1 MALKK
6 EKNQKLNNNEIR
18 NLMLEYF
25 YERNKNATSSTGKK
39 GSAVKISCLKS
50 DLKRLYGLNSQE
62 VQSNLTYLLS
72 QGWIELIPLKKQ
84 FRTRQGMIIPSTTKY
99 YQITAQGI
107 DKIEGPG
114 EFTVPRFQGINI
126 QATGQNI
133 ITLGDGNQI
142 NAQFSDLGKA
152 LVELKEAIKASD
164 IPETDKISLVSDI
177 DTIQSQLAKPSPS
190 RTILKAAW
198 ETIEAGAA
206 AHGFISLVKKISVFI
221 GKFL

>member
-6 EKNQKLNNNEIR
+6 EKNQKLNNDQIR
-18 NLMLEYF
+18 KLMLEYF
-25 YERNKNATSSTGKK
+25 YERNKHATSSMGKK
-39 GSAVKISCLKS
+39 GSAIKISIIKS

-72 QGWIELIPLKKQ
+72 QGWIELIPLEKQ
-84 FRTRQGMIIPSTTKY
+84 FRTQQGMLIPSTTKY

-107 DKIEGPG
+107 DKIEGSG